1 GHGRW
6 GNGPSLILGPGGS
19 VRRIRA
25 GRLPTSREDVRAGVE
40 ARAPVSG
47 GRRRRSEDGDVGR
60 LRILGSLRDLEA
72 HALVVLQ
79 VAVAAALD
87 LRVVGEDV
95 GGAVRRCDEAEPLVG
110 VEPLHGA
117 FSHAVS
123 SFFHCTAGAKKLF
136 GAAGRT
142 SRDVGSKK
150 KDSPSACN
158 KNLQA
163 RSNTGKNYDCFSLR
177 GFAARGRSRSARGE
191 HGLADLLAGG
201 VVGVRRAR
209 GHG

>member
-1 GHGRW
+1 
-6 GNGPSLILGPGGS
+6 
-19 VRRIRA
+19 
-25 GRLPTSREDVRAGVE
+25 
-40 ARAPVSG
+40 
-47 GRRRRSEDGDVGR
+47 
-60 LRILGSLRDLEA
+60 
-72 HALVVLQ
+72 
-79 VAVAAALD
+79 
-87 LRVVGEDV
+87 
-95 GGAVRRCDEAEPLVG
+95 
-110 VEPLHGA
+110 
-117 FSHAVS
+117 AVS

-191 HGLADLLAGG
+191 HGLADLLAAG

-209 GHG
+209 GHGGHGGDRRGSAVSGVRVGGGRIRRCGEQRPVHRGRVGALTGGGGGVGTSGLRKSLICRGAGNGC